1 MKQKKG
7 YTLLE
12 LLVVIGIIIILIAIG
27 ASSYSTAQAKARD
40 AKRKGDL
47 KSISNALEQYYS
59 VCNYVYPATLGTS
72 IVCASPSRVVMPTVP
87 IDPEGASYT
96 MTQPSG
102 TTSSYKICATL
113 TTEAVASYCIENQ
126 Q

>member
-72 IVCASPSRVVMPTVP
+72 IVCPSPSRAVMPVVP
-87 IDPEGASYT
+87 VDPEGGSYT
-96 MTQPSG
+96 MTQTASND
-102 TTSSYKICATL
+102 YKICANL
-113 TTEAVASYCIENQ
+113 KTEVVTGGYCIVNQ